1 MKGLSIIIPIFK
13 EKDNFKILVEKIYTN
28 LKKIKIY
35 EKNHEVIFIDDN
47 SNDGVDLIYNKIK
60 KKYSGLKLL
69 IRKAKTKDLS
79 QSCIYGFKKSKFDKI
94 LVMDGDLQHDP
105 NYIPKFIKKMILENY
120 DFIIGSRDFK
130 NRESVRLSFIR
141 YFLSKFLIIFFN
153 TLLGKKTSDPM
164 SGFFL
169 FKKEIFTKSKKKLFG
184 KGFKI
189 LADLLYVS
197 NNSLKTHDINII
209 FKSRK
214 KNSSKISISVI
225 FYILKFI
232 ILKFI
237 KSTR

>member
-13 EKDNFKILVEKIYTN
+13 EKDNFKILVNKIFIN
-28 LKKIKIY
+28 LKKIKISK
-35 EKNHEVIFIDDN
+35 KNYEVIFVDDN
-47 SNDGVDLIYNKIK
+47 SNDGVDVIYYKLK
-60 KKYSGLKLL
+60 KKYSGLRLF
-69 IRKAKTKDLS
+69 IRKSKTKDLS

-105 NYIPKFIKKMILENY
+105 NYIPEFVKKMMSENC
-120 DFIIGSRDFK
+120 DIIIGARNFK

-141 YFLSKFLIIFFN
+141 FFLSKFLITLFN

-169 FKKEIFTKSKKKLFG
+169 FKKEIYTRSKKKLFG
-184 KGFKI
+184 TGFKI

-197 NNSLKTHDINII
+197 NDFLKTHDIKII

-214 KNSSKISISVI
+214 KNSSKISIRVI
-225 FYILKFI
+225 FYIFKFI
-232 ILKFI
+232 VLKFI
-237 KSTR
+237 KSPR